1 MNSLKLASGSLFEL
15 RCLDLRSLAH
25 IYNKCQNSLMQTLG
39 ILAKRQNFVNCK
51 YIDFAIVH
59 TECSL
64 IANFYLVRSREW
76 PFIYIQ
82 FVFFSLPDVDYKA
95 QPLAHVKG

>member
-1 MNSLKLASGSLFEL
+1 MSEFSDA
-15 RCLDLRSLAH
+15 D
-25 IYNKCQNSLMQTLG
+25 IG
-39 ILAKRQNFVNCK
+39 ILANRQNFVNCK
-51 YIDFAIVH
+51 YIDFAIVLI
-59 TECSL
+59 ECSL

-95 QPLAHVKG
+95 QPLDHVKG